1 MIKEQFLENPPSK
14 EIQKYLCK
22 CYRFYRDNR
31 HTMFHWDNSLG
42 EDTTRIIKTVTEAHV
57 IIRDAV
63 ALIDEYYSIR
73 SKS

>member
-1 MIKEQFLENPPSK
+1 
-14 EIQKYLCK
+14 
-22 CYRFYRDNR
+22 
-31 HTMFHWDNSLG
+31 MFHWDNPLG

-57 IIRDAV
+57 IIRDVV